1 MPIHG
6 SRRSSLATRL
16 LALTA
21 LAITALVP
29 AACSS
34 KPSAPPP
41 SQTRDAREQAYAA
54 NNVGVALLE
63 QLNYADAVAAFRKAL
78 SIDSSLAI
86 ARMNLALALLY
97 QQDLDAAAKE
107 ATTAA
112 AAMPDAPQPS
122 YILGLVARAQN
133 RNEEARGFFEKVR
146 SRDAADVGTN
156 VNLAQIA
163 LEDRRYDDAIA
174 ALRPVASREPYHVT
188 AAYVL
193 GLALTRAGQ
202 ADEGQ
207 RLLTRAQSLR
217 GANYAVTFGTG
228 YLEQGR
234 YAEAVASTGIEDE
247 LLEPTTA
254 LGAMRAETIVKAES
268 PEAPAAGRRFSAADL
283 TGPAVRTLVSAL
295 GGGQVLVD
303 TDGQGQRVLVVVSAA
318 GQHAFKRGD
327 AGWTDVTRASGLANP
342 PADSF
347 GVGALSADVDNDG
360 LADLF
365 VLRYGR
371 SSLYHSNGKGQFDDV
386 TQSSGIPPYSAL
398 PSTAAFVDLDH
409 DGDVDLVIGGSAD
422 LAATR
427 RQTERDWKF
436 PDEFAAAPLQVLRN
450 DGKGHFTDVT
460 RDTHLDIKGHVLSI
474 IPTDFDNH
482 RDIDLMIV
490 SSDAPPA
497 LFTNQRDGTFRNT
510 SDTAGLTKEQK
521 VSGATTATAT
531 GDINKDDWPDFFFAH
546 EQGAE
551 LALSDGFGH
560 FTFSAVD
567 NALGGAT
574 AAQMAD
580 VDNDGL
586 LDLVALTPAGLVVSR
601 NTGRGWANITAQVTA
616 GVAKDIAARSLLV
629 ADVDHDGTLDLIAS
643 NNGSASFLRNAGDA
657 RHHSLRI
664 DLRGRVSNRSGVGSK
679 VQIRAGSLSA
689 RAETSSAFPAAA
701 PTDVVFGLGTR
712 AGADVTRVIWP
723 SGILQ
728 AETAQSSGGSSGVL
742 PSPFV
747 VTELDRKPSSCPFL
761 FVWNG
766 ERFEFV
772 TDFLGGGEMGYWE
785 APRTWN
791 HPDPVE
797 FVRVSGDRLK
807 AVDGRLRMRVTNE
820 LEEVLYLDRFEL
832 SSVTHPADVEVY
844 PNEGMTVEPKPYR
857 LHAVRTPHAPL
868 GVRDE
873 HGHDVSARIARLD
886 RTYPDDFGLLSIRG
900 FAVPHFLTIDLGATS
915 RPQTLL
921 LTGWTDYAFSSDN
934 VAAQQS
940 GLTATEPSL
949 EVRSTDGRWRPLPV
963 GIGIPVGRPQTI
975 PVDLTGLLKTG
986 EHELRL
992 STSMRIYWDQIRVG
1006 DTMPL
1011 DGVSS
1016 SSLGLSSATLQARGF
1031 SAEVRP
1037 DGNNPPGYDYSRVSQ
1052 ESPWKVFAGKYTRE
1066 GDVLGLLTGTDDKF
1080 VIARTGDEVALEF
1093 TAPTSPV
1100 PPGYART
1107 YLLMGDGYSK
1117 EMDINS
1123 ASPDTVEPLPFHG
1136 MSGYPYA
1143 ASEHYPEDA
1152 GHREYQE
1159 QFNTRHVGRSIPQ
1172 LHRVPMAPRETR

>member
-6 SRRSSLATRL
+6 SRRLSLPTRL
-16 LALTA
+16 IALTA
-21 LAITALVP
+21 LAITAVLPV
-29 AACSS
+29 ACSS

-63 QLNYADAVAAFRKAL
+63 QLNYADAVVAFRKSL
-78 SIDSSLAI
+78 GIDASLAI

-107 ATTAA
+107 AAAAA

-133 RNEEARGFFEKVR
+133 RNDEARGFFEKVR

-234 YAEAVASTGIEDE
+234 YAEAVASTGIEDD

-254 LGAMRAETIVKAES
+254 LGALRAETIIKADP

-303 TDGQGQRVLVVVSAA
+303 TDGQGQRLLVVVSAA
-318 GQHAFKRGD
+318 GQHAFKRAD
-327 AGWTDVTRASGLANP
+327 AGWTDVTRESGLATT
-342 PADSF
+342 PAESF
-347 GVGALSADVDNDG
+347 AVGALSADVDNDG

-371 SSLYHSNGKGQFDDV
+371 SSLYRNNGNGQFDDV
-386 TQSSGIPPYSAL
+386 TQASGIPSYPAL

-427 RQTERDWKF
+427 RQTGHDWKF

-460 RDTHLDIKGHVLSI
+460 RDTHVDIKGHVVSI
-474 IPTDFDNH
+474 VPTDFDNH
-482 RDIDLMIV
+482 RDIDLLIV

-510 SDTAGLTKEQK
+510 SDVAGLTKDSK
-521 VSGATTATAT
+521 ASGDMTATAA
-531 GDINKDDWPDFFFAH
+531 GDINKDDWPDFFFSH

-574 AAQMAD
+574 AAQIVD

-586 LDLVALTPAGLVVSR
+586 LDLVALTPTGVVVSR
-601 NTGRGWANITAQVTA
+601 NTGRGWANITSQVTA
-616 GVAKDIAARSLLV
+616 GLAKDIAARSMLV
-629 ADVDHDGTLDLIAS
+629 ADVDHDGILDLIAS
-643 NNGSASFLRNAGDA
+643 NNGSAFFLRNAGDA

-701 PTDVVFGLGTR
+701 PTDIVFGLGTR

-728 AETAQSSGGSSGVL
+728 AETAQSGGSSSVL

-791 HPDPVE
+791 RPDPVE

-857 LHAVRTPHAPL
+857 LHAVRTPHAPPV
-868 GVRDE
+868 VRDE

-886 RTYPDDFGLLSIRG
+886 RTYPDDFGLLPIRG
-900 FAVPHFLTIDLGATS
+900 FATPHFLTIDLGSTS

-934 VAAQQS
+934 VAAHQS
-940 GLTATEPSL
+940 GLTAAEPSL
-949 EVRSTDGRWRPLPV
+949 QVRTPDGGWRPLAV

-975 PVDLTGLLKTG
+975 PVDLTGLLKPG

-1011 DGVSS
+1011 DGVSTT
-1016 SSLGLSSATLQARGF
+1016 SLGLSTATLQSRGF
-1031 SAEVRP
+1031 SAEERP
-1037 DGNNPPGYDYSRVSQ
+1037 DGSNPPGYDYARVSQ

-1066 GDVLGLLTGTDDKF
+1066 GDVLGLLTRTDDRF
-1080 VIARTGDEVALEF
+1080 VVARTGDEVALEF
-1093 TAPTSPV
+1093 SAPSSPV

-1136 MSGYPYA
+1136 MSGYPYLDT
-1143 ASEHYPEDA
+1143 EHYPDDA
-1152 GHREYQE
+1152 EHREYQE

-1172 LHRVPMAPRETR
+1172 LNRVPMAPRDTR

>member
-6 SRRSSLATRL
+6 SRRVSLPTRL
-16 LALTA
+16 LGLAALVLTA
-21 LAITALVP
+21 LLPV
-29 AACSS
+29 ACGST
-34 KPSAPPP
+34 PSAPPP

-63 QLNYADAVAAFRKAL
+63 QLNYADAVAAFQKAL
-78 SIDSSLAI
+78 SIDASLAI

-107 ATTAA
+107 ATAA
-112 AAMPDAPQPS
+112 AAALPDAPQPS

-202 ADEGQ
+202 AEEGQ

-254 LGAMRAETIVKAES
+254 LGALRVETIVQGDP

-303 TDGQGQRVLVVVSAA
+303 TGQGQRLLVVVSAS
-318 GQHAFKRGD
+318 GQHAFKRAD
-327 AGWTDVTRASGLANP
+327 ALWTDVTGESGLGTA

-371 SSLYHSNGKGQFDDV
+371 SSLYRNNGKGQFDDV
-386 TQSSGIPPYSAL
+386 TQASGIPTYPAL

-409 DGDVDLVIGGSAD
+409 DGDVDLVVGGSAD

-427 RQTERDWKF
+427 RQTGRDWKF

-460 RDTHLDIKGHVLSI
+460 RDTHLDSKGHVI
-474 IPTDFDNH
+474 AIVPTDVDNH
-482 RDIDLMIV
+482 RDIDLLIV
-490 SSDAPPA
+490 TSDAPPA

-510 SDTAGLTKEQK
+510 SDAAGLTNASKA
-521 VSGATTATAT
+521 SGDMTATAA
-531 GDINKDDWPDFFFAH
+531 GDINKDDWPDFFFSH

-560 FTFSAVD
+560 FTFSPVD
-567 NALGGAT
+567 NALAAAT

-586 LDLVALTPAGLVVSR
+586 LDLVALTPAGVVVSR
-601 NTGRGWANITAQVTA
+601 NTGRGWANITSQAT
-616 GVAKDIAARSLLV
+616 GGLPKDIAARSMLV

-643 NNGSASFLRNAGDA
+643 NNGSASFLRNTGDP

-689 RAETSSAFPAAA
+689 RAETSTAFPAAA
-701 PTDVVFGLGTR
+701 PSDIVFGLGTR

-728 AETAQSSGGSSGVL
+728 AETGPSSGGSSSGVL

-832 SSVTHPADVEVY
+832 SS
-844 PNEGMTVEPKPYR
+844 M
-857 LHAVRTPHAPL
+857 
-868 GVRDE
+868 
-873 HGHDVSARIARLD
+873 
-886 RTYPDDFGLLSIRG
+886 
-900 FAVPHFLTIDLGATS
+900 S
-915 RPQTLL
+915 R
-921 LTGWTDYAFSSDN
+921 
-934 VAAQQS
+934 
-940 GLTATEPSL
+940 
-949 EVRSTDGRWRPLPV
+949 
-963 GIGIPVGRPQTI
+963 
-975 PVDLTGLLKTG
+975 
-986 EHELRL
+986 
-992 STSMRIYWDQIRVG
+992 
-1006 DTMPL
+1006 
-1011 DGVSS
+1011 
-1016 SSLGLSSATLQARGF
+1016 
-1031 SAEVRP
+1031 
-1037 DGNNPPGYDYSRVSQ
+1037 
-1052 ESPWKVFAGKYTRE
+1052 
-1066 GDVLGLLTGTDDKF
+1066 
-1080 VIARTGDEVALEF
+1080 
-1093 TAPTSPV
+1093 
-1100 PPGYART
+1100 
-1107 YLLMGDGYSK
+1107 
-1117 EMDINS
+1117 
-1123 ASPDTVEPLPFHG
+1123 
-1136 MSGYPYA
+1136 
-1143 ASEHYPEDA
+1143 
-1152 GHREYQE
+1152 
-1159 QFNTRHVGRSIPQ
+1159 
-1172 LHRVPMAPRETR
+1172 